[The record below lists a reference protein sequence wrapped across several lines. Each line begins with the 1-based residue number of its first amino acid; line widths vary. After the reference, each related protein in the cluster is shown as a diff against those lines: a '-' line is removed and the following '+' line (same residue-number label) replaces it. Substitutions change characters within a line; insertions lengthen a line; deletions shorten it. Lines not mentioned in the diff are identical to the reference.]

1 MNSGFKFATSRRFAP
16 LFGTQFLGALN
27 DNLFKIALATMISFY
42 GLGQNGLIEPAQ
54 MINVSALLFVLPF
67 FLFSA
72 LSGQLCNKFDRG
84 RMAVV
89 VKVAEVLIM
98 MLATVGFLTQS
109 LWLLLFS
116 IFLMGLQST
125 LFGPLKYA
133 VLPDYLDSNE
143 LIVGNS
149 LIESGTFLAILFGQ
163 ILGTILAGI
172 GGVTVSVFLLL
183 IAVGG
188 LVASMFMPRVAPKTP
203 DAEIDWYIVRNSKTI
218 LKQAFADKNIY
229 AAIIGISWFWFIGA
243 VYTTQLPTFT
253 KLHLGG
259 NDNVFNLML
268 TLFSIGIGSGS
279 VVCAKLSHRRLNLG
293 WVAVGTVGMAVF
305 GLLLVALTHGA
316 RYHEYGGIGSFLLRG
331 DAYAVM
337 LCIVLL
343 GFCGGFFSVPLYTW
357 LQTASSEEFRAH
369 AIAANN
375 IVNGFFMVAAALL
388 SAILLWLFDSINLL
402 YLVVALGNI
411 VVLVYLLKIAPPIG
425 EGVKKWFGKEE

>member
-1 MNSGFKFATSRRFAP
+1 
-16 LFGTQFLGALN
+16 
-27 DNLFKIALATMISFY
+27 
-42 GLGQNGLIEPAQ
+42 
-54 MINVSALLFVLPF
+54 
-67 FLFSA
+67 
-72 LSGQLCNKFDRG
+72 
-84 RMAVV
+84 MAVA

-98 MLATVGFLTQS
+98 LLATVGFLSQS
-109 LWLLLFS
+109 LLLLLLC
-116 IFLMGLQST
+116 IFLMGLHST

-133 VLPDYLDSNE
+133 VLPDYLDEYE

-149 LIESGTFLAILFGQ
+149 LVEGGTFLAILFGQ

-172 GGVTVSVFLLL
+172 GGTTVSVFLLI
-183 IAVGG
+183 IAAGG
-188 LVASMFMPRVAPKTP
+188 LASSLFMPRVAPKTP
-203 DAEIDWYIVRNSKTI
+203 EAKIDWHIVRNSKAI
-218 LKQAFADKNIY
+218 LKQAFANREIY

-279 VVCAKLSHRRLNLG
+279 VLCAKLSHRRLNLG
-293 WVAVGTVGMAVF
+293 WVAVGTVGMAIF
-305 GLLLVALTHGA
+305 GLLLVALVHGTH
-316 RYHEYGGIGSFLLRG
+316 YHEYSGIGSFLLRG
-331 DAYAVM
+331 EAYAVM

-375 IVNGFFMVAAALL
+375 IINGLFMVAAALL

-402 YLVVALGNI
+402 YFIVAAGNI
-411 VVLVYLLKIAPPIG
+411 VVLVYLLKIAPPIR
-425 EGVKKWFGKEE
+425 EGWQRWFGKEE